1 MFWLLF
7 FLKIHLILQFFNCM
21 TIKWFVSIT
30 SEQNWHC
37 DGSHISSMIFCK
49 WLTNFSN
56 FFILSVI
63 FWTEF
68 SCCRN
73 SYVQLQGSVVPW
85 LKSSLWKLYGRH
97 HKLVDCCERS
107 ISQMTWIFF
116 LTHSFP
122 LLHVVFLYH
131 QQDFYRIWLGV
142 TRLLYNKKTATGFPG
157 FVTRAARVVPLE
169 WNRK

>member
-1 MFWLLF
+1 
-7 FLKIHLILQFFNCM
+7 M

-49 WLTNFSN
+49 WLTNFSIFSFYQWYSRLN
-56 FFILSVI
+56 SAADATATYSYKATLFLGWSHRYEDYTVVI
-63 FWTEF
+63 I
-68 SCCRN
+68 N
-73 SYVQLQGSVVPW
+73 W
-85 LKSSLWKLYGRH
+85 LTAARDLF
-97 HKLVDCCERS
+97 HKWR
-107 ISQMTWIFF
+107 WIFF
-116 LTHSFP
+116 LTRSFP

-142 TRLLYNKKTATGFPG
+142 TRLLYNNKKTATGFPG
-157 FVTRAARVVPLE
+157 FVSRAARVVPLE